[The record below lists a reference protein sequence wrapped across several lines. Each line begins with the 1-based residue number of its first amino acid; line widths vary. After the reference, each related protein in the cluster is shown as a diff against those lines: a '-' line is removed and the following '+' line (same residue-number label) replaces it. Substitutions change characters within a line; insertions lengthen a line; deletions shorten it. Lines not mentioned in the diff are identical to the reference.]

1 MVVDDESLDLL
12 EDDES
17 DDESDDEDDSED
29 ELLEDAP
36 ALAED
41 LSLRA

>member
-36 ALAED
+36 ALVED

>member
-12 EDDES
+12 E

-36 ALAED
+36 ALVED

>member
-1 MVVDDESLDLL
+1 LVVV
-12 EDDES
+12 DDES

-29 ELLEDAP
+29 ELLEGAP
-36 ALAED
+36 ALVED

>member
-17 DDESDDEDDSED
+17 DDEDDSED
-29 ELLEDAP
+29 ESLEDAP
-36 ALAED
+36 ALVED